1 MLPNR
6 NRVRARKPLG
16 STRPAT
22 LSAEPVLNKP
32 SAQPAPAESTFPP
45 AQGGDASEQY
55 TYVTD
60 ESGYTWLYNTVS
72 GQYYYYDYTQSTYL
86 PHAEPAKDHETDDKK
101 PRSKR
106 RRVVRMAG
114 GQVWEDET
122 LAEWPEDD
130 YRLFAGNLG
139 PDVTTEMLEQVFG
152 KFPTMQRALVVVEK
166 KSGKSKGYG
175 FLSFASP
182 DDFLAAWREFNGKY
196 VGSRP
201 IMLRKS
207 TWKKRDADI
216 RKVKRLD
223 KRAFIEFKSRRK

>member
-1 MLPNR
+1 
-6 NRVRARKPLG
+6 
-16 STRPAT
+16 
-22 LSAEPVLNKP
+22 
-32 SAQPAPAESTFPP
+32 
-45 AQGGDASEQY
+45 
-55 TYVTD
+55 
-60 ESGYTWLYNTVS
+60 
-72 GQYYYYDYTQSTYL
+72 
-86 PHAEPAKDHETDDKK
+86 
-101 PRSKR
+101 
-106 RRVVRMAG
+106 MAG